1 MGQAFIALS
10 WLPKA
15 TVQAA
20 LASVPLELIEEY
32 KKDDADYF
40 GWGEDIV
47 TVAVVSIILTAPAG
61 VFIIN
66 NLGQRWL
73 QKNDK
78 ADLENGAPPTRANM
92 EKQNDMMTTFKELP
106 QELHLKKN
114 PANGFEHQRGAGAG
128 GKFC

>member
-1 MGQAFIALS
+1 MVQAFIALS

-32 KKDDADYF
+32 KKDDADYL

-66 NLGQRWL
+66 NLGPRWL
-73 QKNDK
+73 QKNEKDHS
-78 ADLENGAPPTRANM
+78 DLENGAPPTRANM
-92 EKQNDMMTTFKELP
+92 EKHNDMMTTFKELP
-106 QELHLKKN
+106 QEVHLKKN
-114 PANGFEHQRGAGAG
+114 PVNRFEH
-128 GKFC
+128 

>member
-1 MGQAFIALS
+1 MRFLSVCQAFIALS

-32 KKDDADYF
+32 KKDDADYL

-66 NLGQRWL
+66 NLGPRWL
-73 QKNDK
+73 TNDK
-78 ADLENGAPPTRANM
+78 NKNAPTLESIKSHNNL
-92 EKQNDMMTTFKELP
+92 EELVELP
-106 QELHLKKN
+106 DQVDVNL
-114 PANGFEHQRGAGAG
+114 NGGEV
-128 GKFC
+128 KSL